1 MATKPLHRYTVQES
15 NNLQVYEDYKAEQVT
30 LETAYG
36 TTGDKGESE
45 DWSANP
51 AKEVML
57 IPYSTNDATDQ
68 IKVKLK
74 IKGTYGDEII
84 LLYNDFPLTISN
96 LLIDQVNMK
105 SDEGTDELF
114 TIISFH

>member
-1 MATKPLHRYTVQES
+1 MAYDAKHGFTVQEAT
-15 NNLQVYEDYKAEQVT
+15 NLQVYNDYKSEQVT

-36 TTGDKGESE
+36 TSGDKGESA
-45 DWSANP
+45 DWTDNP

-68 IKVKLK
+68 IKVKLR
-74 IKGTYGDEII
+74 INGTYGDEII

>member
-1 MATKPLHRYTVQES
+1 MAYDATHGFTVQEAT
-15 NNLQVYEDYKAEQVT
+15 NLKVYNDYKSEQVT

-36 TTGDKGESE
+36 TTGDKGESA
-45 DWSANP
+45 DWTDNP

-74 IKGTYGDEII
+74 INGTYGDEII

>member
-1 MATKPLHRYTVQES
+1 MAPKPLHRYTVQES

>member
-1 MATKPLHRYTVQES
+1 MAYDATHGFTVQEAT
-15 NNLQVYEDYKAEQVT
+15 NRLVYNDYKSEQVT

-36 TTGDKGESE
+36 TTGDKGESA
-45 DWSANP
+45 DWTDNP

-74 IKGTYGDEII
+74 INGTYGDEII
-84 LLYNDFPLTISN
+84 LLYNDFTLTISN

>member
-1 MATKPLHRYTVQES
+1 MAYDARHGLTVQEAT
-15 NNLQVYEDYKAEQVT
+15 NLQVYNDYKSEQVT

-36 TTGDKGESE
+36 TTGDKGEST
-45 DWSANP
+45 DWTGNP
-51 AKEVML
+51 AKEVMI

-74 IKGTYGDEII
+74 ISGTYGNEII

-96 LLIDQVNMK
+96 LLIDRINMK

>member
-1 MATKPLHRYTVQES
+1 MATKPINRYTVQEAS
-15 NNLQVYEDYKAEQVT
+15 NLLVYEEYKSEQVT

-36 TTGDKGESE
+36 TTGDKGESA
-45 DWSANP
+45 DWSGNP